1 MFHYSSEIY
10 DVIFM
15 FPRVDLYNRISA
27 QNSKYFAYSI
37 VQNEFLEK
45 SLVYDDLLGYFS
57 QALYLCSFVVFGD
70 LSLSYSFD
78 QKMSIAFHFSQT
90 LGGRYQQ
97 NISRLKY
104 LPRRFS

>member
-1 MFHYSSEIY
+1 MMSFSCFQGLICIIEFHFQLKTRNILLIQLCRMSFLKK
-10 DVIFM
+10 VC
-15 FPRVDLYNRISA
+15 
-27 QNSKYFAYSI
+27 SK
-37 VQNEFLEK
+37 
-45 SLVYDDLLGYFS
+45 VYDDLLNYFS

-78 QKMSIAFHFSQT
+78 QKMSIAFQFSQS